1 MKYPFK
7 TEPYDH
13 QITALKKG
21 WKKREF
27 AYFMEMGTG
36 KTKVTIDN
44 TAMLYDE
51 GQIEA
56 LLVVAP
62 KGVYRNWSNKEIPEH
77 LPDHISTKIGV
88 WQSNKTIKF
97 RKMINDL
104 FLPTD
109 DLVVLVIN
117 IDALI
122 TKDGAHVINTFLRT
136 RKCMM
141 VIDEATNIKNNSA
154 KRTKAAIRMGKAAKY
169 RRILTGSPVTNSPL
183 DIYSQCAFLNEG
195 ILGYASYYGFRNH
208 FAVVRDAYYG
218 GRSFKEVV
226 GYQNQEE
233 LAEILKEFSYRV
245 TKDECLD
252 LPEKVFQRREFDM
265 SPEQKKV
272 YKQMSEFALAFLED
286 TEATATIVITQLL
299 RLHQISCGF
308 FQPDEGDIQTFPHDR
323 LNQLSETIDE
333 ATGKIIIW
341 ANYRH
346 DIFAIKARLEKDH
359 GAESVVTY
367 FGDTSDDDRQLAVK
381 SFQDTQNPVRF
392 FVANTQTG
400 GYGITL
406 TEASTVIYY
415 SNNYD
420 LEKRIQSEDRAHRI
434 GQMNR
439 VTYIDLVCRDTVD
452 EKIIKALRNKISLAN
467 VVTGDEWKEWI

>member
-7 TEPYDH
+7 TKPYAH
-13 QITALKKG
+13 QITALERG

-36 KTKVTIDN
+36 KTKVTLDN
-44 TAMLYDE
+44 TAMLYDA

-77 LPDHISTKIGV
+77 MPAHIETKIGI

-97 RKMINDL
+97 KKHINEL
-104 FLPTD
+104 FQPTN

-117 IDALI
+117 VDALI
-122 TKDGAHVINTFLRT
+122 TKDGKHVVETFLRSRPT
-136 RKCMM
+136 MM
-141 VIDEATNIKNNSA
+141 VLDESTLAKNPSA
-154 KRTKAAIRMGKAAKY
+154 KRTKALIRMGKAAKY

-208 FAVVRDAYYG
+208 FAVMRDAYYG

-226 GYQNQEE
+226 GYQNQDE

-252 LPEKVFQRREFDM
+252 LPDKIFQRREFDM
-265 SPEQKKV
+265 LPDQKRV

-308 FQPDEGDIQTFPHDR
+308 FQPDDGEIQTFPHDR
-323 LNQLSETIDE
+323 INQLIEIIEE
-333 ATGKIIIW
+333 AQGKIIIW

-346 DIFAIKARLEKDH
+346 DIFAIKERLEKDY
-359 GAESVVTY
+359 GTNSVVTY
-367 FGDTSDDDRQLAVK
+367 FGDTSEVDRQTAVTD
-381 SFQDTQNPVRF
+381 FQDLGSPVRF
-392 FVANTQTG
+392 FLANSQTG

-406 TEASTVIYY
+406 TAGSTVVYY

-434 GQMNR
+434 GQEHN
-439 VTYIDLVCRDTVD
+439 VTYVDIVCRDTVD
-452 EKIIKALRNKISLAN
+452 EKIIKALKNKVSLAN
-467 VVTGDEWKEWI
+467 VVTGDKWKEWI